1 VERVLAEGVADTTV
15 MRMGPAT
22 HAHGSRGSLD
32 GTTVHVSM
40 EAMCVTQRDHMESC
54 QVILFD
60 LFFRNGPLPNLQES
74 P

>member
-15 MRMGPAT
+15 MRMVPAT
-22 HAHGSRGSLD
+22 HGSRGSLD
-32 GTTVHVSM
+32 GATVHVSM